1 MKSKEVKGKNWMLK
15 WEIMYRPEQEETIN
29 KFMEFCR
36 LHGYNR
42 VAGLHTLLD
51 RADYHKHLLIMADKI
66 LDVNKELASIRE
78 LIEKPVEEEEEVES
92 PKTLGNQ

>member
-1 MKSKEVKGKNWMLK
+1 MRSKESKGKNWMLK

-42 VAGLHTLLD
+42 VAGMHTLLD
-51 RADYHKHLLIMADKI
+51 LADYHKHLIIMADKI
-66 LDVNKELASIRE
+66 LDINKKIAEL
-78 LIEKPVEEEEEVES
+78 EEGSKDPDDEEV
-92 PKTLGNQ
+92 PKTMGSG